1 MSEELLKHIEKQS
14 EEVTRL
20 KQTYGITKEDV
31 DVLKKIGIEY
41 TNPETKELQAKLYAK
56 LSKGMSKQNNLSE
69 APDQAWQ
76 ADIDAGLLDDR
87 IGYCTRI
94 NPIVGADFEKAL
106 VGSNAVAAKDWVFAP
121 PKNFPRSKVKLDE

>member
-1 MSEELLKHIEKQS
+1 MSEELLKHIENQS
-14 EEVTRL
+14 EELTRL

-41 TNPETKELQAKLYAK
+41 TNQDTKELQAKLYAK
-56 LSKGMSKQNNLSE
+56 LSKEMSKQHNLSE
-69 APDQAWQ
+69 APDRAWQ
-76 ADIDAGLLDDR
+76 ADIDAELLDDR

-94 NPIVGADFEKAL
+94 NPVVGSQFKKSL